1 MNTKNARWLSK
12 KIDNKEAFYEFL
24 TTSDKRVIE
33 YVSNACYKKRFVD
46 TNRLFNELVQTI
58 NNDTLTSYRTLPER
72 MQLINRAL
80 DVYNFPHLKTDD
92 AKFKMLMDMVISE
105 ELLNL
110 NGSTFMGSIGCQ
122 LILMDEASSMSSP
135 LNNEEKI
142 KLMYAK
148 KMVALSKLSFRA
160 KLEFMEK
167 ISSITDNNKSRL
179 ESKVY
184 DINRIVSNE
193 EFTTD
198 PNLCRFLLD
207 SVISNYDIDYGKSY
221 NSSMLTTS
229 KLNNMME
236 EFNNSLT
243 KEISKSK
250 QTTPTIEEK
259 IEEYLKLEDIKN
271 KDLKTKVKK

>member
-1 MNTKNARWLSK
+1 MQTRVGRHNYSEEILDMGGRTKKNANLYKQDYKDKEIKVPKVSNGRELDEDEFQ
-12 KIDNKEAFYEFL
+12 KIINQSQTRSMKTITPEEV
-24 TTSDKRVIE
+24 KE
-33 YVSNACYKKRFVD
+33 YVEPSLK
-46 TNRLFNELVQTI
+46 NE
-58 NNDTLTSYRTLPER
+58 D
-72 MQLINRAL
+72 
-80 DVYNFPHLKTDD
+80 
-92 AKFKMLMDMVISE
+92 
-105 ELLNL
+105 
-110 NGSTFMGSIGCQ
+110 
-122 LILMDEASSMSSP
+122 
-135 LNNEEKI
+135 
-142 KLMYAK
+142 
-148 KMVALSKLSFRA
+148 
-160 KLEFMEK
+160 
-167 ISSITDNNKSRL
+167 
-179 ESKVY
+179 KVY

-198 PNLCRFLLD
+198 PNWCRFLLD

-229 KLNNMME
+229 KLNNMIE